1 MPWYLRASRRGGE
14 ALSEK
19 RDLWVPAVLALG
31 GLGLLAWHLL
41 GSGVGTVAGVL
52 AAVLGIGS
60 AIACLPMRIRHG
72 QGRVI
77 AFGAGMALLLLALLP
92 GRAYGLADVAPFV
105 IAALAFLVP
114 IRTAP
119 VQTRAVM
126 LGAAGLFAVL
136 SMLAAL
142 EVVPPGTIWLFV
154 AGAFF
159 LVAQVWNSR
168 ARPERPPPPGPRIC
182 VFGGSFDPFHK
193 GHRALA
199 EAALRVNDRL
209 LVVVAGSAP
218 HKFLDEEDPAPDH
231 TPFHHRVAMTRLGV
245 EGLARTEVLEL
256 EGRRRGPSY
265 TVDTLEVLVRS
276 HPPGTRFRLLI
287 GADMY
292 QDFPNWRDWERI
304 AERATLLVARRPGFE
319 LDPPVGLQGREVPVL
334 GLEAP
339 LLDVSSTAIR
349 EAIAA
354 GEEPP
359 GGVLSESVRSYIRD
373 HGLYGPVREDEEG

>member
-1 MPWYLRASRRGGE
+1 
-14 ALSEK
+14 LSEK

-31 GLGLLAWHLL
+31 GIGLLAWHLL
-41 GSGVGTVAGVL
+41 RDDGNTVAGIV
-52 AAVLGIGS
+52 AALLGLGG
-60 AIACLPMRIRHG
+60 AIACLPIRIRSG
-72 QGRVI
+72 QLRVI
-77 AFGAGMALLLLALLP
+77 AFGVGFALLLLALLP
-92 GRAYGLADVAPFV
+92 GRSHDVGHVAPFV

-126 LGAAGLFAVL
+126 LGAAGVFAVL
-136 SMLAAL
+136 SVLAVL
-142 EVVPPGTIWLFV
+142 EVVPAASLWLFV

-159 LVAQVWNSR
+159 LVAQVWN
-168 ARPERPPPPGPRIC
+168 ARPRPEKPPPPGPRIC
-182 VFGGSFDPFHK
+182 VFGGSFDPFHN

-218 HKFLDEEDPAPDH
+218 HKFLDEEGAAPDH

-256 EGRRRGPSY
+256 EGRRSGPSY

-276 HPPGTRFRLLI
+276 HPPGTRFRLLV

-304 AERATLLVARRPGFE
+304 AEKATLLVARRPGFE
-319 LDPPVGLQGREVPVL
+319 LEPPPELEGREVPVL

-339 LLDVSSTAIR
+339 ALDVSSTAIR

-354 GEEPP
+354 GRPP
-359 GGVLSESVRSYIRD
+359 PADTLAESIQGYIRD
-373 HGLYGPVREDEEG
+373 HGLYLPESEVEG